1 MHQGVKQAPDL
12 IRKGGLI
19 ESLQELGKLSLCLLF
34 GMHVK
39 YNNIL
44 RKVKLHTL
52 AEISIPFRVRC
63 ERLW

>member
-19 ESLQELGKLSLCLLF
+19 ESLQELGKILLSLRF
-34 GMHVK
+34 GMHV
-39 YNNIL
+39 NL
-44 RKVKLHTL
+44 RNVKLHTL

>member
-19 ESLQELGKLSLCLLF
+19 ESLQELGKILPSLLF
-34 GMHVK
+34 CIHEKCTRNV
-39 YNNIL
+39 
-44 RKVKLHTL
+44 RFHTL